1 MKPVAPHLQSAG
13 TKIANVWLHQDR
25 AGNKF
30 LIDTGHPVER
40 IFLLAQLWQAG
51 IRMKGDLTGILLTHR
66 HSDHAGN
73 AAWLRH
79 HFGARVYCHQN
90 DADILTG
97 RRIPPGLCGDT
108 GAFYK
113 KWLCRIE
120 DRLPAATEVDDVYA
134 EGSWKWGF
142 RVVST
147 PGHTEGSVM
156 LYHEPTATLY
166 SGDSILVG
174 YPLYRR
180 ARQLRLA
187 DPAFSVEPAMAHRS
201 TRRFLNELPPVEI
214 ICSGHGPAVD
224 ERAFQKLQKLGRQ
237 ARDEMLAPPA

>member
-1 MKPVAPHLQSAG
+1 MRSVAPHLQSAG
-13 TKIANVWLHQDR
+13 TRIANVWLHQDR
-25 AGNKF
+25 SGNRF
-30 LIDTGHPVER
+30 LIDTGHPFER
-40 IFLLAQLWQAG
+40 IFLLGQLLRAG

-73 AAWLRH
+73 AAWLRR

-97 RRIPPGLCGDT
+97 RRIPPDT
-108 GAFYK
+108 DREGGIFYK
-113 KWLCRIE
+113 KWLGRIE
-120 DRLPAATEVDDVYA
+120 DRLPSATEVDDVYA
-134 EGSWKWGF
+134 EGIWKWGF

-156 LYHEPTATLY
+156 LYHESTATLY

-174 YPLYRR
+174 YPFDRK
-180 ARQLRLA
+180 ARKLRLA
-187 DPAFSVEPAMAHRS
+187 DPAFSVEPALAHRS
-201 TRRFLNELPPVEI
+201 TRRFLNHLPPVEL

-224 ERAFQKLQKLGRQ
+224 ERAYQKLLKLGRQ
-237 ARDEMLAPPA
+237 ARDETLMPPA